1 VQGYTTKACRFIRLI
16 AKNLA
21 GHFIGC
27 ALQNQDNTALTNPYA
42 QKKIKS
48 KGGFP
53 DVVFL
58 RKWDGTYTRLV

>member
-42 QKKIKS
+42 QKKNQKVD
-48 KGGFP
+48 FP
-53 DVVFL
+53 MSYF
-58 RKWDGTYTRLV
+58 